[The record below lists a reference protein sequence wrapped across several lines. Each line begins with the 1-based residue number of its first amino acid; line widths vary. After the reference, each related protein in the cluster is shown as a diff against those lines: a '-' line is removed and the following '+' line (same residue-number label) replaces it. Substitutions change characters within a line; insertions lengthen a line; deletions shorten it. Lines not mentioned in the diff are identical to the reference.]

1 MIDIKK
7 LRDEFDETAAALAR
21 RGVERAALE
30 NARDLDVRRR
40 ALVSETESLKA
51 KRNAASKDI
60 GRIAKEGGDVAAAK
74 EEMRKVGDRIA
85 EIDRELAVVERD
97 LRSALL
103 SIPNIPAPEIPTGA
117 DSSSNVVVRK
127 VGEWKDPDFKI
138 LDHMAVGE
146 KLGIFDFPRGVKLTG
161 TGFPIIL
168 GQGAKLQR
176 ALIQYMLDVHCQTQG
191 YTEMLPPFV
200 VNSDSMTGTG
210 QLPKF
215 AEDLYHCEVD
225 DFWLIPT
232 AEVPVTNY
240 FRDDILQAKDLPVK
254 LTAYTPCFRRE
265 AGSAGK
271 MTRGMLRVHQFDKV
285 EMVNFVHPDKSFEQL
300 ETLVK
305 EAEAILTGLGL
316 HFRVLMLCSGDM
328 GFSAAKCYDLELWAP
343 GEQQWLEV
351 SSCSCFTDYQA
362 RRLNCRFRD
371 ADGKTKLV
379 HTLNGS
385 GVALPRLMV
394 ALLEQHQNADGSVT
408 IPEAIRPYINGQERL
423 EPVGGK

>member
-7 LRDEFDETAAALAR
+7 LRDDFDATAAALAR
-21 RGVERAALE
+21 RGVEKATLQKAK
-30 NARDLDVRRR
+30 DLDARRR
-40 ALVSETESLKA
+40 ALVGETETLKA
-51 KRNAASKDI
+51 KRNAASKEI
-60 GRIAKEGGDVAAAK
+60 GKIAKEGGDIAAAK
-74 EEMRKVGDRIA
+74 DEMRKVGDRIA
-85 EIDRELAVVERD
+85 EIDKELAQVD
-97 LRSALL
+97 HGLRETLL
-103 SIPNIPAPEIPTGA
+103 MIPNIPAPEIPTGM
-117 DSSSNVVVRK
+117 DSTANVVVRK
-127 VGEWKDPDFKI
+127 VGEWNDPAFKI
-138 LDHMAVGE
+138 PTHIEIGE

-176 ALIQYMLDVHCQTQG
+176 ALIQYMLDLHCQKQG
-191 YTEMLPPFV
+191 YMEMLPPFV

-215 AEDLYHCEVD
+215 AEDLYHCQID

-240 FRDDILQAKDLPVK
+240 YRDDILNGKDLPIK

-285 EMVNFVHPDKSFEQL
+285 EMVNFVHPSTSFQQL

-305 EAEAILTGLGL
+305 EAEDVLTGLGL
-316 HFRVLMLCSGDM
+316 AFRVIMLSSGDM

-362 RRLNCRFRD
+362 RRLNCRFKD

-394 ALLEQHQNADGSVT
+394 ALLEQHLQADGSVLL
-408 IPEAIRPYINGQERL
+408 PEALRPYMGDVDRL
-423 EPVGGK
+423 VPVK

>member
-7 LRDEFDETAAALAR
+7 LRDDFDATYEQLAR
-21 RGVERAALE
+21 RGVEKENCLKAKALDE
-30 NARDLDVRRR
+30 KRR
-40 ALVSETESLKA
+40 ALVGETETLKA
-51 KRNAASKDI
+51 KRNAASKEI
-60 GRIAKEGGDVAAAK
+60 GKIAKEGGDIAAAK

-85 EIDRELAVVERD
+85 EIDKELSTVDHD
-97 LRSALL
+97 LRETLL
-103 SIPNIPAPEIPTGA
+103 MIPNIPAPEIPTGM
-117 DSSSNVVVRK
+117 DSEANVVVRK
-127 VGEWKDPDFKI
+127 VGEWKDPAFKI
-138 LDHMAVGE
+138 PTHIEIGE

-176 ALIQYMLDVHCQTQG
+176 ALIQYMLDLHCQKQG

-215 AEDLYHCEVD
+215 AEDLYHCQID

-240 FRDDILQAKDLPVK
+240 YRDDILDAKKLPIK

-285 EMVNFVHPDKSFEQL
+285 EMVNFVHPDSSFQQL
-300 ETLVK
+300 EILVK
-305 EAEAILTGLGL
+305 EAEDVLTGLGL
-316 HFRVLMLCSGDM
+316 HFRVLQLCSGDM

-362 RRLNCRFRD
+362 RRLNCRFKD
-371 ADGKTKLV
+371 TDGKTKLV

-394 ALLEQHQNADGSVT
+394 ALLEQHLNEDGSVT
-408 IPEAIRPYINGQERL
+408 IPEVLRPYMGGQEKL
-423 EPVGGK
+423 LPVEK

>member
-7 LRDEFDETAAALAR
+7 LRDDFDATYEQLAR
-21 RGVERAALE
+21 RGVEKENCLKAKALDE
-30 NARDLDVRRR
+30 KRH
-40 ALVSETESLKA
+40 ALVGETETLKA
-51 KRNAASKDI
+51 KRNAASKEI
-60 GRIAKEGGDVAAAK
+60 GKIAKEGGDIAAAK

-85 EIDRELAVVERD
+85 EIDKELAQVDHD
-97 LRSALL
+97 LRETLL
-103 SIPNIPAPEIPTGA
+103 MIPNIPAPEIPTGM
-117 DSSSNVVVRK
+117 DSESNVVVRK
-127 VGEWKDPDFKI
+127 VGEWKDPAFKI
-138 LDHMAVGE
+138 PTHIEIGE

-176 ALIQYMLDVHCQTQG
+176 ALIQYMLDLHCQKQG

-215 AEDLYHCEVD
+215 AEDLYHCQID

-240 FRDDILQAKDLPVK
+240 YRDDILDAKKLPIK

-285 EMVNFVHPDKSFEQL
+285 EMVNFVHPDTSFQQL
-300 ETLVK
+300 EILVK
-305 EAEAILTGLGL
+305 EAEDVLTGLGL
-316 HFRVLMLCSGDM
+316 HFRVLQLCSGDM

-362 RRLNCRFRD
+362 RRLNCRFKD

-394 ALLEQHQNADGSVT
+394 ALLEQHLNEDGSVT
-408 IPEAIRPYINGQERL
+408 IPEVLRPYMGGQEKL
-423 EPVGGK
+423 LPIA

>member
-117 DSSSNVVVRK
+117 DSSANVVVRK

-285 EMVNFVHPDKSFEQL
+285 EMVNFVHPSTSFQQL

-371 ADGKTKLV
+371 SDGKTKLV

-408 IPEAIRPYINGQERL
+408 IPEALRPYMNGMERL
-423 EPVGGK
+423 EPVK